1 MESTFFVGPGSAKHN
16 TIDIKNKRETA
27 EKMQNIDGKT
37 YPEKVKLL
45 MDSGSRYFAY
55 GLII

>member
-45 MDSGSRYFAY
+45 MDNGSRYFAY